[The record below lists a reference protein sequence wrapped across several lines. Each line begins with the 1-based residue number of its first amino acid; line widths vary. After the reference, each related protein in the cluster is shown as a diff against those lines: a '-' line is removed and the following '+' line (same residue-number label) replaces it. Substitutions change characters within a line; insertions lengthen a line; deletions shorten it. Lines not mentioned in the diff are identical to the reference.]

1 MKTIASLLLLI
12 FINQVER
19 KIHTDI
25 ISSYRVLLSRKNLF
39 QLKEYDAI
47 VARNNKTVLAK
58 EKKL

>member
-39 QLKEYDAI
+39 QLKEYAI